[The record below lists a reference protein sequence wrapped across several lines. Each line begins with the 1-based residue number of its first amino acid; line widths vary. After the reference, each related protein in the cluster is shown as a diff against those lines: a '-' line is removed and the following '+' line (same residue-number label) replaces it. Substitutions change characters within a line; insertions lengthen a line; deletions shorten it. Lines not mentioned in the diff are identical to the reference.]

1 MALSSGASGRNAG
14 TAGQVIPRP
23 DGVASCGWGYL
34 TVMNRAQHVS
44 LSGSL
49 RSELSGVEVLGPVDP
64 DAMITATVV
73 LRRRAELSVADL
85 AAPLSPG
92 DLAGRFGAAPEELER
107 VRTVLADAGL
117 TVTEAHAGSRRVA
130 VRGPARV
137 MAAVFGTELNRV
149 RGAGSAEFA
158 ARSGGLHVPAEIG
171 DFVVAVLGLDE
182 RPQARAQFRLH
193 TEAAGQGYRPDEVGS
208 LYGFP
213 AGTDGRGRTVAVIEL
228 GGGYRPQ
235 DLKNYF
241 AGLQIPEPK
250 VTAAGVDGAHNAPS
264 GDPNSADGEVAL
276 DIEVIGAL
284 APGAAQIVYFA
295 PNTDQGF
302 LDAVSTAVHASP
314 TPVAVSIS
322 WGQSEDQWTAQARTA
337 MDQAFA
343 DAAALGVTVCT
354 ASGDN
359 GSADGQKD
367 GAQHVDFPASSPH
380 ALACGGTRLEGKP
393 PATITAEKVWNT
405 SGGGS
410 TGGGVSD
417 AFPVPDFQK
426 TAGVPVRAGAGKP
439 GRGVPDVAG
448 DADPATGYRILV
460 DGQHAVVGGTSA
472 VAPLWAALLSRL
484 AQHTGH
490 GFGLVHSKLYA
501 AAAAGKAQPGF
512 RDITE
517 GNNGAYSA
525 ASGWDACTGLGAP
538 DGAAL
543 QRILGGAK
551 A

>member
-1 MALSSGASGRNAG
+1 MTEPQR
-14 TAGQVIPRP
+14 
-23 DGVASCGWGYL
+23 
-34 TVMNRAQHVS
+34 VS
-44 LSGSL
+44 LSGSH
-49 RSELSGVEVLGPVDP
+49 RPELAGIEVLGPVDP
-64 DAMITATVV
+64 DATITATVV
-73 LRRRAELSVADL
+73 LRRRAELDL
-85 AAPLSPG
+85 ASLGETVSPV
-92 DLAGRFGAAPEELER
+92 DFADRYGAAADDLDL
-107 VRTVLADAGL
+107 VRTVLSDAGL
-117 TVTEAHAGSRRVA
+117 TVTDAHAGSRRVA

-149 RGAGSAEFA
+149 RGEHAAEFA
-158 ARSGGLHVPAEIG
+158 ARSGELQVPGALG
-171 DFVVAVLGLDE
+171 DVVVAVLGLDE
-182 RPQARAQFRLH
+182 RPQTRAQFRLH
-193 TEAAGQGYRPDEVGS
+193 AEAAAQGYRPDQVGS

-213 AGTDGRGRTVAVIEL
+213 SGTDGNGQTVAVIEL
-228 GGGYRPQ
+228 GGGYRPD

-241 AGLQIPEPK
+241 AGLKIAEPT
-250 VTAAGVDGAHNAPS
+250 VSAVEVDGGKNAPT

-284 APGAAQIVYFA
+284 APGATQVVYFA

-302 LDAVSTAVHASP
+302 LDAVSTAVHANP

-322 WGQSEDQWTAQARTA
+322 WGQSEDQWTSQARAA

-343 DAAALGVTVCT
+343 DAAALGVTVCA

-359 GSADGQKD
+359 GSTDGQDD

-380 ALACGGTRLEGKP
+380 ALACGGTRLEGTP
-393 PATITAEKVWNT
+393 PSTVTAETVWNT

-417 AFPVPDFQK
+417 TFPLPDFQK
-426 TAGVPVRAGAGKP
+426 TAGVPVRVGGGNP

-448 DADPATGYRILV
+448 NADPATGYQVLV
-460 DGQHAVVGGTSA
+460 GGQQTVVGGTSA

-484 AQHTGH
+484 AQQAGH
-490 GFGLVHSKLYA
+490 GFGLVHTQLYA
-501 AAAAGKAQPGF
+501 SAGAGKAQPGF

-517 GNNGAYSA
+517 GGNGAYSA
-525 ASGWDACTGLGAP
+525 AAGWDACTGLGVP

-543 QRILGGAK
+543 GQILGGAQT
-551 A
+551 